1 MSLPFAFEVCG
12 IPMNRDRFERLQLT
26 GGMAAAVLSE
36 NGELPVLMA

>member
-26 GGMAAAVLSE
+26 GAWPQPS
-36 NGELPVLMA
+36 